1 MFYSYY
7 PYFYYACFTV
17 CAFYALLRGG
27 KTEAWGVA
35 IIAIGSLGTTF
46 AIIILGPTW
55 AEFNYV
61 MFGIDLAAFVALAFV
76 ALTSDR
82 FWPMWATAFH
92 FLTLAVHLATY
103 LAPTIMPWA
112 FATGAAFW
120 AYPMLLML
128 GIGAR
133 ENIRSEQ
140 SAI

>member
-1 MFYSYY
+1 MFHSYS
-7 PYFYYACFTV
+7 PYFYYICLAV
-17 CAFYALLRGG
+17 SSVYALLRGG

-35 IIAIGSLGTTF
+35 VIAAGSLGTTL

-55 AEFNYV
+55 AEFNFII
-61 MFGIDLAAFVALAFV
+61 FGIDFAALLALSYI

-103 LAPTIMPWA
+103 VAPAITPWA

-120 AYPMLLML
+120 AYPMILIL

-133 ENIRSEQ
+133 ENIRCEQ